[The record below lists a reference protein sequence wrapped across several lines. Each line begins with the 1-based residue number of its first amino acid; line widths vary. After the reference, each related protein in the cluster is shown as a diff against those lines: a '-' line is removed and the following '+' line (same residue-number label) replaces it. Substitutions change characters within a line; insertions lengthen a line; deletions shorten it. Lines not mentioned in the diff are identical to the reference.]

1 LSDAIRPNQWQLNL
15 RPGEP
20 QQSAAIIEHQISEH
34 EGATMNTTSDG
45 PKDANLGELPKSE
58 REALLDAERR
68 DEMNEHTPIR
78 VDGKKLET
86 PDQAAVALEDGVEA
100 ATATDTLKPQ
110 DAPSQSANSG
120 ATEEQVNR
128 AVVPPPP
135 EGENAPMR
143 KEDTGG

>member
-1 LSDAIRPNQWQLNL
+1 MDV
-15 RPGEP
+15 
-20 QQSAAIIEHQISEH
+20 
-34 EGATMNTTSDG
+34 TSDG
-45 PKDANLGELPKSE
+45 PKDANLGELPKIE

-86 PDQAAVALEDGVEA
+86 PDQAAVAMEAGVETVTEA
-100 ATATDTLKPQ
+100 DSLKPQ

-135 EGENAPMR
+135 EGESASTR

>member
-1 LSDAIRPNQWQLNL
+1 MNQTNDGTAH
-15 RPGEP
+15 P
-20 QQSAAIIEHQISEH
+20 
-34 EGATMNTTSDG
+34 TTAQ
-45 PKDANLGELPKSE
+45 PKDANLAELPRVE

-86 PDQAAVALEDGVEA
+86 PDQAAVAMESGVEGA
-100 ATATDTLKPQ
+100 PESADLKPQ
-110 DAPSQSANSG
+110 DAPSSAANTG

>member
-1 LSDAIRPNQWQLNL
+1 MNQTNDAAEQ
-15 RPGEP
+15 
-20 QQSAAIIEHQISEH
+20 
-34 EGATMNTTSDG
+34 
-45 PKDANLGELPKSE
+45 PKDANLAELPRRE
-58 REALLDAERR
+58 REDLLDAERR

-86 PDQAAVALEDGVEA
+86 PDQAAIALESGVEA
-100 ATATDTLKPQ
+100 VTNPESLKPQ
-110 DAPSQSANSG
+110 DAPSTAANSG

>member
-1 LSDAIRPNQWQLNL
+1 
-15 RPGEP
+15 
-20 QQSAAIIEHQISEH
+20 
-34 EGATMNTTSDG
+34 MNTTNDG
-45 PKDANLGELPKSE
+45 PKDANLAELPKGE

-86 PDQAAVALEDGVEA
+86 PEQAAVAMEEGVEA
-100 ATATDTLKPQ
+100 ATETNSLKPQ
-110 DAPSQSANSG
+110 DSPSQSTNSG

-128 AVVPPPP
+128 AAVPPPP

>member
-1 LSDAIRPNQWQLNL
+1 MD
-15 RPGEP
+15 
-20 QQSAAIIEHQISEH
+20 
-34 EGATMNTTSDG
+34 TTEAG
-45 PKDANLGELPKSE
+45 PKDANLGELPKNE

-68 DEMNEHTPIR
+68 DEMNEHTAIR

-86 PDQAAVALEDGVEA
+86 PDQAAVALEAGVE
-100 ATATDTLKPQ
+100 TAMEAERLKPQ